1 MSDLS
6 SLPAPSPRSKPH
18 SCGRWGTLLVVV
30 ATVLVPAYSQGQVFT
45 WTREQMLK
53 YTAQNPY
60 ERFPDGRPKVPDSIL
75 EKVRG
80 LSAEEVL
87 GIAGRGYPNQFLDG
101 MQVLHPGKKLVG
113 RALTLQLMPLR
124 ADVAEAQAAEWKA
137 KGGARLSHQTA
148 IDMLEPGDVFV
159 VDVFGS
165 IGSGGIIGDNLAY
178 YIWKTT
184 GAGFVIDGAIRDLEG
199 IAAFDLAG
207 YFRGATPPAIRN
219 VMVTG
224 INIPVRV
231 GNTTVLP
238 GDVVLGDREGVYFIP
253 PHLVKDIVDA
263 ADITHIHDEWTRLKF
278 DEGKY
283 KSSEIY
289 GSPRDPALI
298 KEYEEYLK
306 RRLGAERYE
315 EYLKRKSPSR

>member
-1 MSDLS
+1 MVNPSAS
-6 SLPAPSPRSKPH
+6 SAASARCSHARGLRTIAFALFA
-18 SCGRWGTLLVVV
+18 TLLV
-30 ATVLVPAYSQGQVFT
+30 PASSQGQVFS
-45 WTREQMLK
+45 WTREQMVQ
-53 YTAQNPY
+53 YTSQNPY
-60 ERFPDGRPKVPDSIL
+60 ERFPDGRPKVPDAVL
-75 EKVRG
+75 DKVRG

-87 GIAGRGYPNQFLDG
+87 AIAGRGYPNQFVDG
-101 MQVLHPGKKLVG
+101 LQLLHPGKKLVG
-113 RALTLQLMPLR
+113 RALTLQLMPQR
-124 ADVAEAQAAEWKA
+124 ADVADAAAAEMKA

-148 IDMLEPGDVFV
+148 IDMLQPGDVLV
-159 VDVFGS
+159 VDVGGS
-165 IGSGGIIGDNLAY
+165 IQAGGIVGDNLAY

-199 IAAFDLAG
+199 IAPFDMAG
-207 YFRGATPPAIRN
+207 YFRAATPPAIRN

-224 INIPVRV
+224 INVPVRI
-231 GNTTVLP
+231 GNTTVVP

-278 DEGKY
+278 NEGKY

-289 GSPRDPALI
+289 STPRDPALI

-306 RRLGAERYE
+306 QKLGAQRYE
-315 EYLKRKSPSR
+315 EYLKRKSTPR